1 MNPIM
6 IAKSA
11 AIILITLAVFYTG
24 KQVEKSYWLEREN
37 QIKEEVMRQ
46 VAESQL
52 KADKAANDFALSQAA
67 LNKLKINSTER
78 VLNEVNKNS
87 SDYACRIPDG
97 GLRLISSAIREA
109 NSPQ

>member
-46 VAESQL
+46 VAKSQL

-67 LNKLKINSTER
+67 LNKLKLNSNER
-78 VLNEVNKNS
+78 SLNEVNKNS

-109 NSPQ
+109 NAPQ

>member
-1 MNPIM
+1 M

-52 KADKAANDFALSQAA
+52 KADRAANDFALSQAA
-67 LNKLKINSTER
+67 LNKLKLNSTER

-97 GLRLISSAIREA
+97 GLRQLQRSVSEA
-109 NSPQ
+109 NAPL

>member
-1 MNPIM
+1 M
-6 IAKSA
+6 IAKSG

-97 GLRLISSAIREA
+97 GLFELKRSISQA
-109 NSPQ
+109 NSPL

>member
-46 VAESQL
+46 VAQSQL

-97 GLRLISSAIREA
+97 GLFELKRSISQA
-109 NSPQ
+109 NSPL

>member
-6 IAKSA
+6 IAKSG

-46 VAESQL
+46 VA
-52 KADKAANDFALSQAA
+52 
-67 LNKLKINSTER
+67 
-78 VLNEVNKNS
+78 
-87 SDYACRIPDG
+87 
-97 GLRLISSAIREA
+97 
-109 NSPQ
+109 

>member
-97 GLRLISSAIREA
+97 GLFELKRSISQA
-109 NSPQ
+109 NSPL

>member
-1 MNPIM
+1 
-6 IAKSA
+6 
-11 AIILITLAVFYTG
+11 
-24 KQVEKSYWLEREN
+24 VEKSYWLEREN

-78 VLNEVNKNS
+78 VLNEVNQNS

-97 GLRLISSAIREA
+97 GLRQLQRSVSEA
-109 NSPQ
+109 NSPF

>member
-1 MNPIM
+1 MNPLVM
-6 IAKSA
+6 AKYA
-11 AIILITLAVFYTG
+11 AIIIITLAVFYTG

-37 QIKEEVMRQ
+37 KIKEEVMRQ
-46 VAESQL
+46 VAQSKL

-67 LNKLKINSTER
+67 LNKLKLTSNER
-78 VLNEVNKNS
+78 SLNEVNKNS

-109 NSPQ
+109 NAPQ